1 MPKWPELYTVANAEC
16 NQFCHPMQGYAA
28 TQCEV
33 MLPSSATDVTLHS
46 NPGICSVRVFCGIQI
61 PELVEMF
68 VLKSRTE
75 TDARKKV
82 SVIFVLISRT
92 NFSRNFG
99 VHPSVETVEIGTD

>member
-1 MPKWPELYTVANAEC
+1 MPFKPRTNAYPEESICLADVA
-16 NQFCHPMQGYAA
+16 
-28 TQCEV
+28 
-33 MLPSSATDVTLHS
+33 VTLHS

-92 NFSRNFG
+92 NFSRNFVRCFSASFRCLSAVNLQLNTG
-99 VHPSVETVEIGTD
+99 HRLMTKG

>member
-1 MPKWPELYTVANAEC
+1 MSCKSVLR
-16 NQFCHPMQGYAA
+16 
-28 TQCEV
+28 
-33 MLPSSATDVTLHS
+33 HS
-46 NPGICSVRVFCGIQI
+46 I

-92 NFSRNFG
+92 NFSLNFG
-99 VHPSVETVEIGTD
+99 VHPSDGTVEMGTDYHQLLFDGQ